1 MNLKMCLGIA
11 AAMTILWG
19 SGAHAQ
25 EILDT
30 PVCVTI
36 RNTAPWTALGTLA
49 SNSFTAP
56 NGVSAHHR
64 VNFRLKTGE
73 KTQICSKGPFYPGR
87 KHELTLRTLVPI
99 FSCMTKMDAGEIVI
113 KGAHK
118 PEGGTKTWAECF
130 E

>member
-1 MNLKMCLGIA
+1 MLLRTTLA
-11 AAMTILWG
+11 LLAVTIGL
-19 SGAHAQ
+19 SALPANAQ
-25 EILDT
+25 EIL
-30 PVCVTI
+30 PMPICVTI
-36 RNTAPWTALGTLA
+36 RNTAPWTTMGTLA

-64 VNFRLKTGE
+64 VNFRLKPGE
-73 KTQICSKGPFYPGR
+73 KTEICSKGPFYPGR

-99 FSCMTKMDAGEIVI
+99 FSCMTRMDSGEIVI

-130 E
+130 D

>member
-1 MNLKMCLGIA
+1 MKSLWLGGIVLGLIGTA
-11 AAMTILWG
+11 QPAC
-19 SGAHAQ
+19 AQ
-25 EILDT
+25 EILET

-36 RNTAPWTALGTLA
+36 RNTAPWTALGTLS

-87 KHELTLRTLVPI
+87 KHELTLRTIVPI
-99 FSCMTKMDAGEIVI
+99 FSCMTKMDAGDILI
-113 KGAHK
+113 KGANK